1 MISNSPLKTQQLDL
15 VSTTKCEYQSQQNL
29 SLEQTGLKSINV
41 NTTRDGDYW
50 EYYVSLEAWKRGAE
64 VFRNLGSS
72 GKVDLILLKDGETLL
87 CDVKQKAQYRIYNHP
102 PDYDYHQ
109 TGLSKVE
116 KDVYMICVH
125 PISQGISW
133 NSKRVPLGWEDF
145 WK

>member
-1 MISNSPLKTQQLDL
+1 MTLNSPSKTQQLEL
-15 VSTTKCEYQSQQNL
+15 GNTTKCEYQSQQNP
-29 SLEQTGLKSINV
+29 SLEKIGPKSINV
-41 NTTRDGDYW
+41 NNKRDGDYW

-87 CDVKQKAQYRIYNHP
+87 CDVKQNGRYRIYNNP

-109 TGLSKVE
+109 TGLSSVE
-116 KDVYMICVH
+116 KNVYMICIH
-125 PISQGISW
+125 PISLKISW
-133 NSKRVPLGWEDF
+133 NTKRVPLGWEDF

>member
-1 MISNSPLKTQQLDL
+1 MTLNSPSKTQQLEL
-15 VSTTKCEYQSQQNL
+15 GNTIKCEYQSQQNP
-29 SLEQTGLKSINV
+29 SLEKTGPKSINV
-41 NTTRDGDYW
+41 NNKRDGDYW

-87 CDVKQKAQYRIYNHP
+87 CDVKQNGRYRIYNNP

-109 TGLSKVE
+109 TGLSSVE
-116 KDVYMICVH
+116 KNVYMICIH
-125 PISQGISW
+125 PISLKISW
-133 NSKRVPLGWEDF
+133 NTKRVPIGWEDF